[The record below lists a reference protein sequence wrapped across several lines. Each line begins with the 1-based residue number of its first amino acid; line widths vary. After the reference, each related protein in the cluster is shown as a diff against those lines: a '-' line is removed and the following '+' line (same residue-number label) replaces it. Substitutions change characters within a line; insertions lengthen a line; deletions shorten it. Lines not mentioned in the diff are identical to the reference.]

1 MRILGL
7 FHRNRVAPVLFL
19 LVSLGF
25 AAGCGDT
32 PPAPGAGGVT
42 TDSQAKQDTES
53 AARLKA
59 YGKSGIAPGTKQAAQ
74 SAPKQ

>member
-19 LVSLGF
+19 LVALGF
-25 AAGCGDT
+25 AAGCGENAPAT
-32 PPAPGAGGVT
+32 PPGGVT
-42 TDSQAKQDTES
+42 ADTQAKQDSES

-59 YGKSGIAPGTKQAAQ
+59 YGKSGIAPGTKRAAE